1 MQMCP
6 DCGYVYD
13 ESEYARCPRCYRGKR
28 TGKGIISY
36 HQVKVTKAISE
47 IKLDLYN

>member
-13 ESEYARCPRCYRGKR
+13 ESEYARCPRCYRGKCI
-28 TGKGIISY
+28 GKGTVSY
-36 HQVKVTKAISE
+36 FQAKTDKAIPVTKFHQH
-47 IKLDLYN
+47 N